1 MTTPN
6 IVSLINN
13 GHRPNA
19 RKQVGTTKTTV
30 SFLKNIT
37 FFLSFLIL
45 GFGSELKAQESVDKD
60 VKPHN
65 WEIGLD
71 IRPFFDTPI
80 KVGVMVKRSLRDQT
94 KAIRFRTAPEFYNT
108 NNKTFPGIGGTN
120 RLNASFDL
128 GVEKRL
134 QLSLIHI

>member
-1 MTTPN
+1 MKTLQKKTRHCKSFAVTTPN

-37 FFLSFLIL
+37 YFLSFLIL

-71 IRPFFDTPI
+71 I
-80 KVGVMVKRSLRDQT
+80 S
-94 KAIRFRTAPEFYNT
+94 
-108 NNKTFPGIGGTN
+108 PGSAGHQGLTTH
-120 RLNASFDL
+120 LNGISILMISYHF
-128 GVEKRL
+128 
-134 QLSLIHI
+134 